1 MSERLK
7 RAYRKYNYKYFDG
20 QLPNPPEVKILWAE
34 MGNQLMGYQ
43 LEDEIVLSRKYH
55 RHDSLW
61 RATLLHEMC
70 HISTIDEKN
79 EHGPK
84 FRKELRRIIIAGA
97 FDDLL

>member
-7 RAYRKYNYKYFDG
+7 RAYRSYNRRFFG
-20 QLPNPPEVKILWAE
+20 NTLPNPPDVKISWADL
-34 MGNQLMGYQ
+34 GNQLMGYQ

-61 RATLLHEMC
+61 RSTLLHEMC
-70 HISTIDEKN
+70 HIATPDEQL
-79 EHGPK
+79 EHGPRW
-84 FRKELRRIIIAGA
+84 RKELKRLIRAGA